1 MTHARYDAIIIGAGH
16 NGLTAAAY
24 LAKAG
29 LSVLVLEKRHLPGGA
44 AATEEVYPGFRF
56 DTGSHDAGL
65 FLDSIVRDLELE
77 KHGLR
82 FLESEVVAFSPQSH
96 GDSLTLWRDSRKSI
110 ENIARLSQADAEKF
124 PTFVES
130 LDGQAKMLSEILSQ
144 APPEAGQSSFS
155 ELFPWLRT
163 GLKLRRQGRDRL
175 MEFIRV
181 LPLTVKEYLD
191 EWFESEQLKGTLAGP
206 AISGGMPGVQGAGSM
221 FMLIYQQGGKVNGGC
236 RACRY
241 VRGGIGQLSDA
252 LANAARSY
260 GAEIRTGETVGRI
273 LLDQEAVAVDGV
285 QLASGAIVKGRSVIS
300 SADPKR
306 TVVDLLG
313 GEHLEPHYMREVT
326 NIRYRGSTAKV
337 NLALRNLPAF
347 AGVSDERQLSGHISI
362 SPTLDYLER
371 AWDDAKYGR
380 ISEKLY
386 VDALIPTLLDP
397 ALAPEGRHILSATV
411 QYAPYQLK
419 DSDWETEREAFGDK
433 VVSTL
438 SKSAPDLPDLIMHR
452 QVLTPLDLERDYS
465 LTEGHIYHGQMGMD
479 QLLSMR
485 PVPGY
490 ASYRTPFHHLYLCGA
505 GTHPGG
511 GLTGAP
517 GKLASAE
524 ILDNLR

>member
-1 MTHARYDAIIIGAGH
+1 MTQARYDAIIIGAGH

-29 LSVLVLEKRHLPGGA
+29 LSVLVLEKRHLLGGA

-65 FLDSIVRDLELE
+65 FLDSIVRDLDLE

-82 FLESEVVAFSPQSH
+82 FLESEVVAFSPQQG
-96 GDSLTLWRDSRKSI
+96 GDSLTLWRDLDKSVD
-110 ENIARLSQADAEKF
+110 NIARLSQADADRF
-124 PTFVES
+124 SAFVDS
-130 LDGQAKMLSEILSQ
+130 LEGQAKMLREVLNQ
-144 APPEAGQSSFS
+144 APPEPGFSSFG

-163 GLKLRRQGRDRL
+163 GLKLRRQGQARL

-191 EWFESEQLKGTLAGP
+191 EWFENELLKGTLAGP
-206 AISGGMPGVQGAGSM
+206 AISGGTPGVQGAGSM
-221 FMLIYQQGGKVNGGC
+221 FMLLYQQGSKVNGGC

-252 LANAARSY
+252 LADAARSHV
-260 GAEIRTGETVGRI
+260 AEIRTGEAVERI
-273 LLDQEAVAVDGV
+273 LLDKDATAAGSV
-285 QLASGAIVKGRSVIS
+285 QLASGEIIKARSIIS
-300 SADPKR
+300 NADPKR
-306 TVVDLLG
+306 TVVKLVG

-337 NLALRNLPAF
+337 NLALKTLPTF
-347 AGVSDERQLSGHISI
+347 GGVSDERQLSGHISI

-380 ISEKLY
+380 ISEKLHI
-386 VDALIPTLLDP
+386 DASIPTLLDP
-397 ALAPEGRHILSATV
+397 ALAPEGSHILSATV
-411 QYAPYQLK
+411 QYAPYRLK
-419 DSDWETEREAFGDK
+419 DSDWEIEREALGNK
-433 VVSTL
+433 VISTL
-438 SKSAPDLPDLIMHR
+438 AQYAPDLPGLIMHR
-452 QVLTPLDLERDYS
+452 QVMTPLDLEREFG
-465 LTEGHIYHGQMGMD
+465 LTEGHIYHGQMGLD

-490 ASYRTPFHHLYLCGA
+490 ASYRTPFGHLYLCGA

-517 GKLASAE
+517 GKLAAEE
-524 ILDNLR
+524 ILNNSG